1 MDKKKAGI
9 SRIALVSWI
18 IIAVYLI
25 AGCFYISTLPASVY
39 GDGYEY
45 MYQTTSFRNHLSF
58 EVTEQDVEDT
68 AKVFDD
74 GRAYDKYSDLT
85 LDKDG
90 KAYCNHFGFYSVL
103 VLPLRMLLFKLG
115 YDPTYSFFIFNL
127 ILMIAAASV
136 TQIFLKTDDI
146 KKLCL
151 VLLVLLSPAFLY
163 ISWVHTEVYIFA
175 FAVMG
180 LVFWHNKKWGIS
192 ILMVSIAAIQN
203 LGILPL
209 GMMIG
214 IDYIIEVFIASKGE
228 KKKVPYLCRK
238 ILPYGLFYLPA
249 FVPMA
254 MNLIHFGTISVI
266 ADKVTDTTDLLR
278 KAAAFIVDPNIGLII
293 YVPVMVIG
301 FAVIA
306 IASLVMKV
314 NLRKT
319 MLYTLAIA
327 GMLFIVSFERQINC
341 GMNGIMRYCV
351 WIYPVIFFYFVLN
364 FDFAFRN
371 HKLFHILAAG
381 SSVFTAAVMALFLW
395 GPFVYGQNDFS
406 PVAKLI
412 LSTCPSVYDPPVG
425 IFYSRCCEHEIYYS
439 EDPVS
444 FYDSEGYSRKIIVSK
459 EALSKLKD
467 GSWLIVDDDLNP
479 IDVKDLDLKEYLK
492 DTIWYIDLEKGYR
505 LYSISDSVDYYRESN
520 DVPQGAGMYKD
531 SESYCWLRPRAFMAV
546 NNSDSI
552 RRYGLELVIEPS
564 RRVYNNSET
573 DFNTEII
580 INGESVMTIT
590 EDDMRYDKKNR
601 FLISPDVIPDDD
613 ILFVEFRSSQFDG
626 SDSSLDTDK
635 ESFRFMYL
643 GPVIFYDVGEYI
655 SFAGSDRNSGD
666 FLDTTV
672 YLEDGNA
679 WTSGTEFK
687 LTIFIDTEKYVPG
700 TVLNG
705 NLDTDKVLGDE
716 QTVILKVNGVVNEE
730 MVMTDEEDEF
740 IFSFEVPENGR
751 VELRFNLPDATSPA
765 AIGTNEDDGRTLA
778 LYVDDLIIEEAS

>member
-1 MDKKKAGI
+1 MERKKEGI
-9 SRIALVSWI
+9 SGIALISWI

-25 AGCFYISTLPASVY
+25 AGCFYISTLSASVY

-45 MYQTTSFRNHLSF
+45 MFQTTSFRNHLSF

-68 AKVFDD
+68 ARVFDD
-74 GRAYDKYSDLT
+74 DRAYDKYSDLT
-85 LDKDG
+85 LDREG
-90 KAYCNHFGFYSVL
+90 RAYCNHFGFYSVL
-103 VLPLRMLLFKLG
+103 VLPLRMILFRLG

-127 ILMIAAASV
+127 LLMAVAASV
-136 TQIFLKTDDI
+136 TLIFLKTDDM

-151 VLLVLLSPAFLY
+151 VLLILLSPAFLY

-180 LVFWHNKKWGIS
+180 MVFWHNRQRGIA
-192 ILMVSIAAIQN
+192 ILMVSLAAIQN

-214 IDYIIEVFIASKGE
+214 IDHIIEVVLSSREE
-228 KKKVPYLCRK
+228 KKKVPYLCRR

-266 ADKVTDTTDLLR
+266 AEKVTDTTDLLR
-278 KAAAFIVDPNIGLII
+278 KAAAFIIDPNIGLII

-306 IASLVMKV
+306 IASIVMKV

-319 MLYTLAIA
+319 VFHILAIA
-327 GMLFIVSFERQINC
+327 GMLFIVAFEKQINC

-351 WIYPVIFFYFVLN
+351 WICPVFFFYFVLN
-364 FDFAFRN
+364 FDHAFRN
-371 HKLFHILAAG
+371 YRLFHILAVF
-381 SSVFTAAVMALFLW
+381 SSCLTAVIMSLFLW
-395 GPFVYGQNDFS
+395 GPFVYGQNGFS
-406 PVAKLI
+406 PVARLI

-425 IFYSRCCEHEIYYS
+425 IFYSRCCDHEIYYS

-444 FYDSEGYSRKIIVSK
+444 FYDSEGYSRKIIVSR
-459 EALSKLKD
+459 EALDKLEE
-467 GSWLIVDDDLNP
+467 GSWVIVDDDFVPIELNS
-479 IDVKDLDLKEYLK
+479 IDLKEYLK
-492 DTIWYIDLEKGYR
+492 DEIWYIDLQKGYR
-505 LYSISDSVDYYRESN
+505 LCSVSDSVDYYRSSY

-531 SESYCWLRPRAFMAV
+531 AESYCWLRPEAFMAV
-546 NNSDSI
+546 KNSDSI

-564 RRVYNNSET
+564 RRVYNDSET
-573 DFNTEII
+573 DFNTDIY
-580 INGESVMTIT
+580 INGEPVRTIV

-601 FLISPDVIPDDD
+601 FLISPDLIPDDD
-613 ILFVEFRSSQFDG
+613 ILYVEFRSSQYYG
-626 SDSSLDTDK
+626 SDNRFDMDK

-655 SFAGSDRNSGD
+655 SFAGSDRNSRD
-666 FLDTTV
+666 YLDTSV
-672 YLEDGNA
+672 FVEDGNA

-687 LTIFIDTEKYVPG
+687 LTIFIDTEVYEPG
-700 TVLNG
+700 TVLTG

-716 QTVILKVNGVVNEE
+716 QTVILKVNGTVNEE
-730 MVMTDEEDEF
+730 AVLTDENDEF
-740 IFSFEVPENGR
+740 IFSFEVPEDGR

-765 AIGTNEDDGRTLA
+765 QLGTNEDDGRTLA
-778 LYVDDLIIEEAS
+778 LYVDDLLIEEAS

>member
-1 MDKKKAGI
+1 MDNKKEGI
-9 SRIALVSWI
+9 SKITLISWI

-25 AGCFYISTLPASVY
+25 AGCFYIKSLPSSVY

-45 MYQTTSFRNHLSF
+45 MFQTTSFRNHLSF
-58 EVTEQDVEDT
+58 EVTEQDVDDT

-74 GRAYDKYSDLT
+74 SRAYDKYDDLT

-103 VLPLRMLLFKLG
+103 VLPLRMLLFRLG

-136 TQIFLKTDDI
+136 TLLFLKTDDI

-151 VLLVLLSPAFLY
+151 VLLMLLSPAFLY

-175 FAVMG
+175 FCCMG
-180 LVFWHNKKWGIS
+180 LVFWHNKRRDIA

-214 IDYIIEVFIASKGE
+214 IDHIIDVSVASKNE
-228 KKKVPYLCRK
+228 KKKVPFLCRK
-238 ILPYGLFYLPA
+238 ILPYGFLYLPA

-278 KAAAFIVDPNIGLII
+278 KMAAFVMDPNIGII
-293 YVPVMVIG
+293 VYAPVMVIG
-301 FAVIA
+301 FAAVA
-306 IASLVMKV
+306 IASLITKV

-319 MLYTLAIA
+319 VLYVLAVL
-327 GMLFIVSFERQINC
+327 GMLFIVAFERQINC

-351 WIYPVIFFYFVLN
+351 WIFPILFFYFVLN

-371 HKLFHILAAG
+371 YKLFHVLSGLSA
-381 SSVFTAAVMALFLW
+381 VLTAIIMSLFLW

-406 PVAKLI
+406 PLAKLV

-425 IFYSRCCEHEIYYS
+425 IFYSRCCEHELYYS

-459 EALSKLKD
+459 EALNKLKD
-467 GSWLIVDDDLNP
+467 GSWLIVDDDLNALDIND
-479 IDVKDLDLKEYLK
+479 IDMKEYLK
-492 DTIWYIDLEKGYR
+492 GEIWYIDLQKGYR
-505 LYSISDSVDYYRESN
+505 LYSISDKIDYYRESN
-520 DVPQGAGMYKD
+520 DVPRGSGMYKD
-531 SESYCWLRPRAFMAV
+531 SETYCWLRPDAFMAV
-546 NNSDSI
+546 NNSDSVQ
-552 RRYGLELVIEPS
+552 RYGLELVIEPS
-564 RRVYNNSET
+564 RSVYKKSGT
-573 DFNTEII
+573 DFNTEIY
-580 INGESVMTIT
+580 INGTLVRTIA

-601 FLISPDVIPDDD
+601 FLISPDLIPDDD
-613 ILFVEFRSSQFDG
+613 ILFVELRSSQFYG
-626 SDSSLDTDK
+626 SDSALDTNE

-643 GPVIFYDVGEYI
+643 GPVIFYEVGEYI
-655 SFAGSDRNSGD
+655 NFAGSDRNSGD
-666 FLDTTV
+666 FLDTTLYV
-672 YLEDGNA
+672 EDDNA

-687 LTIFIDTEKYVPG
+687 LTIFIDTEEYAPG
-700 TVLNG
+700 TILTG

-716 QTVILKVNGVVNEE
+716 QTVELKVNGVLNDTV
-730 MVMTDEEDEF
+730 VLTDDEDEF
-740 IFSFEVPENGR
+740 VFFFEVPEDGR

-765 AIGTNEDDGRTLA
+765 A
-778 LYVDDLIIEEAS
+778 